1 MKSRALLLSGIGL
14 AGLWLVSW
22 VAGFGVL
29 VYSESTGWKIG
40 RNCHY
45 LIGVTVV
52 RKVNPVAER
61 CDLFNTRV

>member
-1 MKSRALLLSGIGL
+1 MKSRVLLLAGVAL

-45 LIGVTVV
+45 LVGVTVV
-52 RKVNPVAER
+52 RKINPVAER

>member
-1 MKSRALLLSGIGL
+1 MKSRVLLFCGIAV
-14 AGLWLVSW
+14 AGLWLMSW
-22 VAGFGVL
+22 VAGLGVL

-45 LIGVTVV
+45 LVGVTVV
-52 RKVNPVAER
+52 KRINPVAER